1 MSFLK
6 KHAYT
11 LLFSAA
17 LLSVNVYVL
26 LKTFVIPSAVTK
38 VAAET
43 SSTTA
48 STDTGEATTTDTSY
62 QDDNIS
68 ITITTGNTSNT
79 AYYVADITL
88 SSCRLF
94 KNSVSTGYFWDEYY
108 RNHV

>member
-1 MSFLK
+1 MRFLK

-11 LLFSAA
+11 LLFSTA
-17 LLSVNVYVL
+17 LLSANVYVL

-48 STDTGEATTTDTSY
+48 LTETGEVTTTDTSY

-79 AYYVADITL
+79 TYYVADITF
-88 SSCRLF
+88 SSADYL
-94 KNSVSTGYFWDEYY
+94 KIALAQDTK
-108 RNHV
+108 

>member
-1 MSFLK
+1 MRFLK

-11 LLFSAA
+11 LLFSTA
-17 LLSVNVYVL
+17 LLSANVYVL

-48 STDTGEATTTDTSY
+48 STETGEVTTTDTSY

-68 ITITTGNTSNT
+68 IHHHYKFNTT
-79 AYYVADITL
+79 YYVNT
-88 SSCRLF
+88 RLF
-94 KNSVSTGYFWDEYY
+94 KNSVNTGHFWDEYY
-108 RNHV
+108 RNHVYFMCHFCH